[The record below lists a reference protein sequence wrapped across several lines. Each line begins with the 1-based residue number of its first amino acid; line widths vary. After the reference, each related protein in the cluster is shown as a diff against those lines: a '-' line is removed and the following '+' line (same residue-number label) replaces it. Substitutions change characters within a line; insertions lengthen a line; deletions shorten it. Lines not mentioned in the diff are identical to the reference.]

1 MAENKQ
7 SKIAVNINQ
16 KTYTIVGA
24 ENREHVELIAEMVD
38 DKMNEIEAAN
48 KQLNTTSLAVLTAI
62 NTMNDYLKLKEE
74 YATLLGT
81 MKKKED

>member
-7 SKIAVNINQ
+7 SKIAVKINQ

-24 ENREHVELIAEMVD
+24 ENREHVELIAKMVD

-62 NTMNDYLKLKEE
+62 NTMNDYLKLKAD
-74 YATLLGT
+74 YDDLITLLE
-81 MKKKED
+81 EDN